1 MKLRIGFLGVGAMGL
16 SHVNQLHVKNAARAE
31 CVAIC
36 SRNDAN
42 IAKALAVAPKAKV
55 FHNERELIHSD
66 LDAVVISTPNST
78 HAALALESLKAGKHL
93 FLEKPVGITAEECRA
108 VLAAAEASDRV
119 VLVGHELRYSPY
131 FQKMKALVEAG
142 EIGRPRMVWTREFRG
157 PFQPKS
163 GQWIQDARLSG
174 GMMVDKNCHHFD
186 LMNWWTGARPRR
198 IAAFG
203 RNATYETPEGRATRV
218 PGSPQAE
225 RMWTRVTRPSEFGEH
240 QVNDHSTV
248 SFDYDNGVLGTLQ
261 VCLFARDFP
270 EEELEMGIV
279 GETGSLQTRIVPP
292 GARLGNTPYPAS
304 GHPLPSSD
312 EGRGKSIPPPCSPHP
327 LPSRSEGRGQ
337 GEGCAP
343 SQGILEILQW
353 KRGTNQKAPI
363 VHKVHSPAGE
373 GWGNHLGF
381 DEIHTAFL
389 DAVLEGKLHLTS
401 VRDCVD
407 GTLLA
412 IAAEQSIASG
422 NMVSLP

>member
-1 MKLRIGFLGVGAMGL
+1 MAKAKLRIGFLGIGAMGL
-16 SHVNQLHVKNAARAE
+16 SHVNQFHVKNAARAE

-36 SRNDAN
+36 SRNEAN

-55 FHNERELIHSD
+55 FRDERELIHSD

-78 HAALALESLKAGKHL
+78 HAVLALETLKAGKHL
-93 FLEKPVGITAEECRA
+93 FLEKPIGITADECRA

-119 VLVGHELRYSPY
+119 VLVGHELRYSPF
-131 FQKMKALVEAG
+131 FQKMKALVDAG

-186 LMNWWTGARPRR
+186 MMNWWVNAGCSGTGILPVQKDSASTKTGGTPVPLLLPRVRPRR
-198 IAAFG
+198 VAAFG
-203 RNATYETPEGRATRV
+203 
-218 PGSPQAE
+218 GSAV
-225 RMWTRVTRPSEFGEH
+225 MHVVDAAH

-248 SFDYDNGVLGTLQ
+248 SFEYDNGVLGTLQ

-279 GETGSLQTRIVPP
+279 GDAGSLQTRIS
-292 GARLGNTPYPAS
+292 A
-304 GHPLPSSD
+304 
-312 EGRGKSIPPPCSPHP
+312 I
-327 LPSRSEGRGQ
+327 
-337 GEGCAP
+337 
-343 SQGILEILQW
+343 EILQW
-353 KRGTNQKAPI
+353 KRGTNQKTPI
-363 VHKVHSPAGE
+363 VHQVHSPAGE

-389 DAVLEGKLHLTS
+389 DAVLDGKPHVTS
-401 VRDCVD
+401 VRDCLD
-407 GTLLA
+407 GSLLA
-412 IAAEQSIASG
+412 FAAEESIKRS
-422 NMVSLP
+422 STIQL